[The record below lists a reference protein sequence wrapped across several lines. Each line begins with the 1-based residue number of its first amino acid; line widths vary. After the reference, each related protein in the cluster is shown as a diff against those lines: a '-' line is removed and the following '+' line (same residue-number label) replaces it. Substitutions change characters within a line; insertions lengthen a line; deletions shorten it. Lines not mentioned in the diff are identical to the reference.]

1 MVMHRATR
9 SGFTLIEL
17 LVVLAIVALLLT
29 IVAPRT
35 IDHLERAREITLKA
49 TLKEMRSALDQFAAD
64 LGRPPASL
72 NELVQRRYLRE
83 LPVDAMTERRDSW
96 IVLSPVE
103 ARPADA
109 PPPARDAVVVAEGVA
124 DVRSGAE
131 GSGRD
136 GTPYRSW

>member
-1 MVMHRATR
+1 MNMRR
-9 SGFTLIEL
+9 IRGFTLIEL

-35 IDHLERAREITLKA
+35 IDHLERARETTLKA
-49 TLKEMRSALDQFAAD
+49 TLKEMRSALDQFEAD
-64 LGRPPASL
+64 LGRPPTSL

-83 LPVDAMTERRDSW
+83 LPIDALTERRDSW
-96 IVLSPVE
+96 VVLGPTE
-103 ARPADA
+103 ARPVDA
-109 PPPARDAVVVAEGVA
+109 PPARDVAAAEGVA